1 MEKCLAFI
9 VFPFCYIVSPIIAFM
24 NNESMEKT
32 NERIWLK
39 LNDYERRL

>member
-9 VFPFCYIVSPIIAFM
+9 VFPFYYLVSPIIAFM
-24 NNESMEKT
+24 NNEGLEKT

-39 LNDYERRL
+39 LNGYEGKI